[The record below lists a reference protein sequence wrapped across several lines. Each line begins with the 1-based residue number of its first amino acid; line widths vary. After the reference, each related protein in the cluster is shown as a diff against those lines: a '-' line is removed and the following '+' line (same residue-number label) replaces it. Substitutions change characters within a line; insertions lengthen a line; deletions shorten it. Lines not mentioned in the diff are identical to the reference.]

1 MLKICFLAQKMANEK
16 EKWHWQ
22 EPGSAWKGVG
32 IYHVTMVIPN
42 RKPLLGRLVIPE
54 NDPMQA
60 RVELTPFGNKIKECM
75 RTIPEYH
82 PEVRIIGLRMMPD
95 HVHIIL
101 YVTRTMKVGIKTVV
115 RGFWQ
120 GVKKIG
126 RAYAA
131 SILPN
136 DIRENERC
144 NESPNN
150 IQGNERCN
158 ESPNNIRGNE
168 RCNESPNNI
177 RGNEGCLEDAVFTEF
192 PFIRVMSRRGQLKA
206 MIRYVQMNPQ
216 RLATKRLHPGFFRV
230 QRGVEIAGRT
240 YDAVGNIA
248 ILLENQ
254 RATVHVRRK
263 MVEAAERGEDKPLRD
278 YMNGCVAAARAGA
291 VMVSPFISPK
301 EKEVLMVLIEEKHQV
316 IYLSDNGFGE
326 FFKPSDTLF
335 ESVAAGRM
343 LILSPH
349 SFDAD
354 KRRISRGECVLLNN
368 LAEEIAEEN

>member
-1 MLKICFLAQKMANEK
+1 MFFGTKMANEK

-22 EPGSAWKGVG
+22 EPGSVWKGVG
-32 IYHVTMVIPN
+32 IYHVTMVIPS

-54 NDPMQA
+54 NDPTQA
-60 RVELTPFGNKIKECM
+60 RVELTPFGNEIKECM

-82 PEVRIIGLRMMPD
+82 PEVQIIGLRMMPD

-136 DIRENERC
+136 DIR
-144 NESPNN
+144 
-150 IQGNERCN
+150 GNERCN
-158 ESPNNIRGNE
+158 ESPNNIRENE

-177 RGNEGCLEDAVFTEF
+177 RENERCLEDAVFTEF

-216 RLATKRLHPGFFRV
+216 RFATKRLHPGFFRV
-230 QRGVEIAGRT
+230 QRGVEVAGRA

-343 LILSPH
+343 LIFSPH

>member
-1 MLKICFLAQKMANEK
+1 MFFGTKMANEK
-16 EKWHWQ
+16 EKWRWQ

-32 IYHVTMVIPN
+32 IYHVTMVIPS

-54 NDPMQA
+54 NDPTQA
-60 RVELTPFGNKIKECM
+60 RVQLTPFGNEIKECM

-136 DIRENERC
+136 NIRENER
-144 NESPNN
+144 
-150 IQGNERCN
+150 
-158 ESPNNIRGNE
+158 
-168 RCNESPNNI
+168 
-177 RGNEGCLEDAVFTEF
+177 CLEDAVFTEF

-230 QRGVEIAGRT
+230 QRGVEIAGRA

-278 YMNGCVAAARAGA
+278 YMNSCVAAARAGV

-301 EKEVLMVLIEEKHQV
+301 EKEVLMVLIEEKHLV
-316 IYLSDNGFGE
+316 IHLSDNGFGE

>member
-1 MLKICFLAQKMANEK
+1 MFFGTKMANEK

-32 IYHVTMVIPN
+32 IYHVTMVIPS

-54 NDPMQA
+54 NDPTQA
-60 RVELTPFGNKIKECM
+60 RVELTPFGNEIKECM

-126 RAYAA
+126 WAYAA

-136 DIRENERC
+136 DIRGNGRC
-144 NESPNN
+144 NESLND
-150 IQGNERCN
+150 IQGNER
-158 ESPNNIRGNE
+158 
-168 RCNESPNNI
+168 
-177 RGNEGCLEDAVFTEF
+177 CLEDAVFTEF

-230 QRGVEIAGRT
+230 QRGVEIAGRA

-254 RATVHVRRK
+254 RAIVHVRRK

-278 YMNGCVAAARAGA
+278 YMNGCVATARAGT
-291 VMVSPFISPK
+291 VMVSPFISQK
-301 EKEVLMVLIEEKHQV
+301 EKEVLMVLIEEKHLV
-316 IYLSDNGFGE
+316 IHLSDNGFGE
-326 FFKPSDTLF
+326 FFKPSGTLF

>member
-1 MLKICFLAQKMANEK
+1 MANGK

-32 IYHVTMVIPN
+32 IYHVTMVIPS

-54 NDPMQA
+54 NDPTQA
-60 RVELTPFGNKIKECM
+60 RVERTELGNSLVLELLHLP
-75 RTIPEYH
+75 TFYPEIQILQYC
-82 PEVRIIGLRMMPD
+82 LMPD
-95 HVHIIL
+95 HLHAVL
-101 YVTRTMKVGIKTVV
+101 YVRRQMKKSIKIVV

-120 GVKKIG
+120 GAKKLG
-126 RAYAA
+126 RTS
-131 SILPN
+131 SIDSELN
-136 DIRENERC
+136 SDGTNGDF
-144 NESPNN
+144 
-150 IQGNERCN
+150 GN
-158 ESPNNIRGNE
+158 P
-168 RCNESPNNI
+168 
-177 RGNEGCLEDAVFTEF
+177 LFTEF

-230 QRGVEIAGRT
+230 QRGVEIAGRA

-291 VMVSPFISPK
+291 VMVSPFISSK
-301 EKEVLMVLIEEKHQV
+301 EKEVLNVLVKEQHLV
-316 IYLSDNGFGE
+316 VYLSDNGFGE
-326 FFKPSDTLF
+326 YYKPSDALF
-335 ESVAAGRM
+335 DSVAAGRM

-349 SFDAD
+349 SYEA
-354 KRRISRGECVLLNN
+354 KKQHISRNKCVMLNN
-368 LAEEIAEEN
+368 LAEEIACV